1 MNTDTMAK
9 QTKLV
14 CGVGINNLDEPV
26 KVNGKTLKFYAIWKA
41 MLQRCY
47 SEKCQARNPTYR
59 GCSVC
64 SEWLS
69 LSTFKI
75 WFDANYRDNMALDKD
90 ILIPG
95 NKIYSPESCSFVP
108 GYINSL
114 LCDSGAARGDLPLGV
129 IARKP
134 NLKAR
139 KINTTYEAFCHDGH
153 GKKLT
158 RTFRTVAEA
167 RQWYITTKKKVAN
180 EQAIHAFE
188 AGDITEDVY
197 QALITRQW

>member
-1 MNTDTMAK
+1 MTQK
-9 QTKLV
+9 QKLV
-14 CGVGINNLDEPV
+14 YGIGINDLAEPMWED
-26 KVNGKTLKFYAIWKA
+26 GKARKFYSTWAS

-47 SEKCQARNPTYR
+47 SEKCQARNPTYH

-64 SEWLS
+64 DEWLL
-69 LSTFKI
+69 LSNFKV

-129 IARKP
+129 IAQKP
-134 NLKAR
+134 NPKTR
-139 KINTTYEAFCHDGH
+139 KINTTYTTSCWDGH
-153 GKKLT
+153 GKRFT
-158 RTFRTVAEA
+158 RTFKTVAEA
-167 RQWYITTKKKVAN
+167 RQWYTTTKKKVAN
-180 EQAIHAFE
+180 EQATHALE
-188 AGDITEDVY
+188 AGDINGDVY
-197 QALITRQW
+197 QALISRQW